1 MVLFSSIGKNG
12 GQGNAGKLVAVF
24 GLFEE
29 RRRGW
34 YRKRRGRRGM
44 GQIFFFLI
52 GSHDNNNGREGEKR
66 EIKVICQ
73 GLCLFA
79 GANPSVIVSGPYV
92 VLPGVSVA

>member
-12 GQGNAGKLVAVF
+12 GQGNAGKLVAVV

-44 GQIFFFLI
+44 GQFFF
-52 GSHDNNNGREGEKR
+52 
-66 EIKVICQ
+66 
-73 GLCLFA
+73 
-79 GANPSVIVSGPYV
+79 
-92 VLPGVSVA
+92 